1 MRYCRLLSIVL
12 VALLAPSVWADDA
25 SSATPSES
33 QVVKDTAVRQA
44 QIRAEVER
52 AQVQL
57 SSIIDEFGR
66 NGMGDAP
73 DVKVLESVRDSV
85 VKLSDEQMAQVL
97 EVLDRAGRADP
108 GDAARS
114 DLTIAYGS
122 Q

>member
-1 MRYCRLLSIVL
+1 
-12 VALLAPSVWADDA
+12 
-25 SSATPSES
+25 
-33 QVVKDTAVRQA
+33 
-44 QIRAEVER
+44 
-52 AQVQL
+52 
-57 SSIIDEFGR
+57 
-66 NGMGDAP
+66 MGDAP

-122 Q
+122 QKSIATKMRKILTKSQQQADLVTVSAHFAELARRQNENFKATKRLTSAVKGRE